1 MVEETLLSSGA
12 TETQLR
18 ETCDFPRSKIALQ
31 GGNRSYHVDPPLL
44 DAGDNGGGGPR
55 GRAEESSRPLCEA
68 NQMPGTC
75 AYCLSWWW
83 LEAQSSLKVALWTRR
98 KFQPEFTYHPH
109 AKDSVT
115 VLDTNSIG

>member
-44 DAGDNGGGGPR
+44 DAGDNGGGAGGAR
-55 GRAEESSRPLCEA
+55 GAGRKNPQDLCEA
-68 NQMPGTC
+68 NQD
-75 AYCLSWWW
+75 ARNLCL
-83 LEAQSSLKVALWTRR
+83 LPFLVVA
-98 KFQPEFTYHPH
+98 
-109 AKDSVT
+109 
-115 VLDTNSIG
+115 